1 MPLRARAYFPFF
13 RRRRNRL
20 YDSHAFQV
28 FYQKQVSQ
36 HEDDEDIILRESAAG
51 IDAASVLA
59 LEEDEYD
66 AVSPLMLDNSPNY
79 QREAGEVELGEDGDR
94 VKAKKMLKMIS
105 AVPRRRQI
113 RRIWDWI
120 RTVVKY
126 DENKVF
132 LTYGIDMTLYLQFLR
147 QLIVIFAILAV
158 LGLCVLVPVNVSGT
172 CSLVTSCQC

>member
-1 MPLRARAYFPFF
+1 MLIFPFF

-20 YDSHAFQV
+20 YDSDAFKV

-36 HEDDEDIILRESAAG
+36 HEDDEDIILRESNAG
-51 IDAASVLA
+51 TDAASVMA
-59 LEEDEYD
+59 LEEDED
-66 AVSPLMLDNSPNY
+66 DVVSPLMLDDSQPNY
-79 QREAGEVELGEDGDR
+79 QRDVGEVELGEDGDS
-94 VKAKKMLKMIS
+94 VKANRMLKMIN

-113 RRIWDWI
+113 RHIWDWI

-147 QLIVIFAILAV
+147 QLIVIFAILAI
-158 LGLCVLVPVNVSGT
+158 LGLCVLVPVNVSGK
-172 CSLVTSCQC
+172 SLIF